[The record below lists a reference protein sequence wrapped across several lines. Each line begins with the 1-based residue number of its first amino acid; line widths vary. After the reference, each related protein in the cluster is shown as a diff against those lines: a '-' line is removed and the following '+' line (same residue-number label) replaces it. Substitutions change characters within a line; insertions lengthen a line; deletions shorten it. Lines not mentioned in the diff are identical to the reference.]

1 MTCRRRPLASKIS
14 PSRKSLGVIMS
25 FFSLIGPSI
34 VGYSPVDWPPLA
46 ASKRIVV
53 LWVGRLG
60 DVLVSTPFLDGL
72 RRAAPKAHIVLVT
85 AEAGEGGARLLDC
98 VDEVAVVRKGRR
110 VLRNAAL
117 LPVLARRTDYVIDM
131 NSAPSST
138 SRALARIAIAKVKTG
153 FQALNEPPGEREHM
167 LDRYARLAKALGFEP
182 AAEMRVP
189 VSDEA
194 EAKAG
199 VLLGKMSK
207 PVALFPGN
215 FKKNENRW
223 PEERF
228 AELADRLAALPGF
241 SPFWLTGPGEEAD
254 VRRTAALSK
263 TALPVHGPFP
273 LDVTAAVLEHSAL
286 YVGNCTGVSHLA
298 AAVGTPSFMPLAGY
312 TAAVWAPRTGP
323 HWSAVSSDWES
334 CRPVTV
340 EQAWAA
346 VQPALAAARSDSRL

>member
-1 MTCRRRPLASKIS
+1 MERPPLAS
-14 PSRKSLGVIMS
+14 
-25 FFSLIGPSI
+25 
-34 VGYSPVDWPPLA
+34 A
-46 ASKRIVV
+46 ERIVL

-72 RRAAPKAHIVLVT
+72 RRAAPKAHIVLIT

-110 VLRNAAL
+110 VLANAAL
-117 LPVLARRTDYVIDM
+117 LPLLAQKADLLVEM

-138 SRALARIAIAKVKTG
+138 SKALARLAGARVKTG
-153 FQALNEPPGEREHM
+153 FADLAEPPGEKEHM
-167 LDRYARLAKALGFEP
+167 LDRYARLARHLGFKP
-182 AAEMRVP
+182 AQEMRV
-189 VSDEA
+189 VLSEAA

-199 VLLGKMSK
+199 TLLAKLPK

-228 AELADRLAALPGF
+228 AAVADRLAAEKGL
-241 SPFWLTGPGEEAD
+241 SPFWLAGPGEEND
-254 VRRTAALSK
+254 VRRTAALAQ
-263 TALPVHGPFP
+263 TPLPVLGPFP
-273 LDVTAAVLEHSAL
+273 LDVTAAVLDRCAL

-298 AAVGTPSFMPLAGY
+298 AAVGTPTFMPLAGY
-312 TAAVWAPRTGP
+312 TAAVWAPRSGP
-323 HWSAVSSDWES
+323 HWSAVSPEWES

-340 EQAWAA
+340 DRAWEAI
-346 VQPALAAARSDSRL
+346 QPALRLLAGPR